1 MTFRK
6 AGLLTAG
13 LVAAFAVGVMTGPT
27 IRDNWYRMN
36 APEEAAAAPQQVE
49 QTAPAPAKTD
59 RPAARARTSSAR
71 APEAVVPKKDAPE
84 AVVPKKDYNTIQ
96 TIAVNLWEPKLQE
109 RVKAVLNPGSR
120 PELAAADFDSSEQ
133 FMTVAHAARNTKV
146 PFMVLKDRV
155 LNRGQSLSDAIHE
168 FKPEL
173 DARAEVTRARDA
185 ARSDLEIAG

>member
-1 MTFRK
+1 MTYGK
-6 AGLLTAG
+6 AGLITTG
-13 LVAAFAVGVMTGPT
+13 FVAAFALGAMTGPT

-36 APEEAAAAPQQVE
+36 APEEAVAAQPAE
-49 QTAPAPAKTD
+49 KTAPTPVKAD
-59 RPAARARTSSAR
+59 RPAPRARSRRRAR
-71 APEAVVPKKDAPE
+71 GDRADDVVAAKKAP
-84 AVVPKKDYNTIQ
+84 NTIQ
-96 TIAVNLWEPKLQE
+96 AIAVNLWEPELQD

-120 PELAAADFDSSEQ
+120 PEVAAADFDSAEQ

-155 LNRGQSLSDAIHE
+155 LNQGQSLAEAIHE

-173 DARAEVTRARDA
+173 DAKAEVTRARAA